1 MHFKWDSNVA
11 RDIAVEMDR
20 LEQGISDCIVE
31 LDHCAGILEQMQ
43 GGDMSQAI
51 EKYVGAA
58 KQLTKNLRGLGEETR
73 RTGRAIER
81 ADELFEGLE
90 AEIKGRATGMGGR
103 EANPE
108 PFPTR
113 QAAVPL
119 FYNTRVTVDPRAMIM
134 LGPRGGQR
142 RQAPPVWPVL
152 RTIERSV
159 IIDQITIRPGMVT
172 PQWLLGIIGGR

>member
-1 MHFKWDSNVA
+1 MHFKWDGNVA

-58 KQLTKNLRGLGEETR
+58 RELKRGLRVIGEETR

-81 ADELFEGLE
+81 ADELIEGIE
-90 AEIKGRATGMGGR
+90 AQMKGRATGMGSR
-103 EANPE
+103 EARPD
-108 PFPTR
+108 PFPEKR
-113 QAAVPL
+113 AAAPL
-119 FYNTRVTVDPRAMIM
+119 FYNTRATVDPRAMIM
-134 LGPRGGQR
+134 LGPRGGR
-142 RQAPPVWPVL
+142 RRDIPPVWPVI
-152 RTIERSV
+152 RAIERSV
-159 IIDQITIRPGMVT
+159 IIDQITVRPGVVT
-172 PQWLLGIIGGR
+172 PQWLLGLIGGR